1 MKFLSIKEAVLN
13 YKTSRATITRFAK
26 KHQQTK
32 NVKKENGKYFI
43 LDSFLDTHF
52 LKMTT
57 QNTQILKMSNSQNQS
72 SKTEKNGD
80 LENEKIKSELVTILK
95 SENEFLKNEIG
106 NKQKTIDTLLE
117 RQFEQNTIIQ
127 TLQGR
132 IDGIGNKIDNSVMLL
147 SEKVK
152 ENKNVPSGLEKQND
166 NGFTIAS
173 AIMIL
178 LLVLAIVVFLT
189 VK

>member
-1 MKFLSIKEAVLN
+1 M
-13 YKTSRATITRFAK
+13 
-26 KHQQTK
+26 
-32 NVKKENGKYFI
+32 
-43 LDSFLDTHF
+43 
-52 LKMTT
+52 
-57 QNTQILKMSNSQNQS
+57 
-72 SKTEKNGD
+72 
-80 LENEKIKSELVTILK
+80 LK

-127 TLQGR
+127 TLQSR

-152 ENKNVPSGLEKQND
+152 ENKNVPPEPEKQND

-173 AIMIL
+173 AVMIL
-178 LLVLAIVVFLT
+178 LLVLMIIVFLT